1 MLHNIETQKLQW
13 GLLDI
18 LRAKEEKIFYSSVA
32 ASYIAYKIRKENLE
46 AEFEKARHEL
56 IEFRNW
62 ITQNMYH
69 EKTHLVKNFLFE
81 LIDDRTIRAVE
92 FALQFENDV
101 LLDFIL
107 HAEVE
112 QSSRGSGIYSTPDSI
127 SALAMEILDIR
138 KDDVVIDNC
147 SGIGAFITTAYEQ
160 QPDAKYMGV
169 EINSWACGV
178 ASLRASV
185 LTGYIQFEQ
194 GNVFDYKFDK
204 KADKAFSD
212 FPLGLRVKSLEGT
225 DIYERYKSEVPV
237 LARGTSA
244 DWLFNYR
251 LSELIKSNG
260 RAVSIMSLGG
270 LWNTL
275 DRGIRKHFL
284 QQKKIEAIIALPSHL
299 LANTS
304 TPVAMIVFG
313 HGADNGIR
321 FIDATNEYVEG
332 RRQWILSGEN
342 IKHIKEALTID
353 SPISR
358 VVSYDEIANEDF
370 SFAVRRYLVEKDTI
384 KNGVEFSTVIKDIRR
399 GVQLSASELDK
410 AVSSVPTD
418 VQYIVPADIQN
429 GVIVRDLKSLC
440 QMERR
445 FERYVVENG
454 NLLIAKNGYP
464 FKIAIASVEQGK
476 TLIASGNLFII
487 ELDESKVNP
496 VYVKAYLESER
507 GQAELKNIL
516 VGSVV
521 LSIGATQLGKVQIP
535 LVDLEKQHAIA
546 TRYLAAMDNVEYL
559 RRKVEKAE
567 NDLTDVL
574 SELFGEDKD

>member
-13 GLLDI
+13 GLSNI
-18 LRAKEEKIFYSSVA
+18 LRSKEEKNFYSSVV
-32 ASYIAYKIRKENLE
+32 ASYIAYQIRLE
-46 AEFEKARHEL
+46 HLESEFEKVHHNL
-56 IEFRNW
+56 IEFRER
-62 ITQNMYH
+62 ITQKINQDNAY
-69 EKTHLVKNFLFE
+69 LVKNFLFE
-81 LIDDRTIRAVE
+81 LIDEYTIRAVE
-92 FALQFENDV
+92 FALQFDNV
-101 LLDFIL
+101 ILLEFIL
-107 HAEVE
+107 HAEDE
-112 QSSRGSGIYSTPDSI
+112 QASKNSGMYSTPDSI
-127 SALAMEILDIR
+127 TTLALEILDIGS
-138 KDDVVIDNC
+138 DDVVIDSC
-147 SGIGAFITTAYEQ
+147 SGVGTFLTAACEQ
-160 QPDAKYMGV
+160 QPNAKYMGV
-169 EINSWACGV
+169 EISSWACGL
-178 ASLRASV
+178 AALRASV
-185 LTGYIQFEQ
+185 LSGYIQVEQ
-194 GNVFDYKFDK
+194 GNVFDYQFNE

-212 FPLGLRVKSLEGT
+212 FPIGLRVKSLEGT
-225 DIYERYKSEVPV
+225 DIYEKYKMEMPV
-237 LARGTSA
+237 LAKGTSA

-251 LSELIKSNG
+251 LTELIKPNG

-275 DRGIRKHFL
+275 DREIRKYFL

-304 TPVAMIVFG
+304 IPVAMIVFG
-313 HGADNGIR
+313 DGAKNGIR
-321 FIDATNEYVEG
+321 FIDATHEYVEG
-332 RRQWILSGEN
+332 RRQWVLSSEN

-353 SPISR
+353 SAISR

-384 KNGVEFSTVIKDIRR
+384 KNGVEFSTIIKSIRR

-410 AVSSVPTD
+410 KVSSVPTD

-440 QMERR
+440 QMEHR

-464 FKIAIASVEQGK
+464 FKIAIANVEQGK

-487 ELDESKVNP
+487 ELDTSSVNP
-496 VYVKAYLESER
+496 LYVKAYLESEK

-516 VGSVV
+516 VGSIV

-535 LVDLEKQHAIA
+535 LIELDKQNEIA
-546 TRYLAAMDNVEYL
+546 TKYLAAMDNIEYL

-567 NDLTDVL
+567 NELTEVL
-574 SELFGEDKD
+574 SVLFGED